1 MVVFI
6 IKYILS
12 NGNIFIMK
20 YIHVTG
26 FINYESESGV

>member
-12 NGNIFIMK
+12 NGDIFIMK
-20 YIHVTG
+20 YIEVNG
-26 FINYESESGV
+26 CINYETESGV

>member
-6 IKYILS
+6 VKYILS

-20 YIHVTG
+20 DIQVAG
-26 FINYESESGV
+26 CNNYESESGV